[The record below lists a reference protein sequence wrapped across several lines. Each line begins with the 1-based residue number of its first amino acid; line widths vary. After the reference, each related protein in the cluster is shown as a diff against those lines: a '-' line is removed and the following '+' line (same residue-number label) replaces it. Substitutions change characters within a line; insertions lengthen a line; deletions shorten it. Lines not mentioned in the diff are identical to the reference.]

1 MDPPEKSLKIFY
13 LNHPNFHARRT
24 EPNDQTIFHLQHAYV
39 PVHDTKILKWVKPLI
54 INQPCAGA
62 TFVDVTHLQN
72 IVDFL

>member
-13 LNHPNFHARRT
+13 LNHPNFHASRN

-39 PVHDTKILKWVKPLI
+39 PVYDTKILKWVKHLI
-54 INQPCAGA
+54 INEPCESNMFKYSA
-62 TFVDVTHLQN
+62 HLQN